1 MTFPSVKRLV
11 FASLFLAIVPLKIV
25 EFDHPAKCLFVGL
38 KAKSPTPLKALDM
51 LCYKW
56 CRRPE
61 SNRQPTDYKSVALPI
76 EPLRQ
81 EMVGATGF
89 EPVTSSVWRKRS
101 PPELSTRP
109 TKIAPLFEAGH
120 FTLWWALMGSNHRP
134 CAYQAHALTNW
145 AKGPQAPKSALLI

>member
-1 MTFPSVKRLV
+1 MTFSSVKRLV
-11 FASLFLAIVPLKIV
+11 FASLFLAIVPIKIV
-25 EFDHPAKCLFVGL
+25 EFDRLAKCLFVGL

-51 LCYKW
+51 LFYKW

-89 EPVTSSVWRKRS
+89 EPVTSSV
-101 PPELSTRP
+101 
-109 TKIAPLFEAGH
+109 
-120 FTLWWALMGSNHRP
+120 
-134 CAYQAHALTNW
+134 
-145 AKGPQAPKSALLI
+145 